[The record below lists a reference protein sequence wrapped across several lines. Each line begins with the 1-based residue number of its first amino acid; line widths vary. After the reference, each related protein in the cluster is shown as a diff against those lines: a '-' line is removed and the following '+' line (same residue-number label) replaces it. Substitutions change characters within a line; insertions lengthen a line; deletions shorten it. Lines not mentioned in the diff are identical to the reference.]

1 MWVARNALDSRS
13 KVVKNIQRMKTNRT
27 VCRRKPTSIIDI
39 YPNRVNLKASTLWQ
53 GTWVKTNK
61 QTTNKQNTQPNKKL
75 TKKSPNLLK
84 AVFLLIKKNLPVLK
98 AILLTEHS
106 TRYDLLYFYSVI

>member
-13 KVVKNIQRMKTNRT
+13 KVVKNIQQMKTNRT

-53 GTWVKTNK
+53 GTWVKANK
-61 QTTNKQNTQPNKKL
+61 QTTNKQNTQPNKKS
-75 TKKSPNLLK
+75 TKKAQTCLR
-84 AVFLLIKKNLPVLK
+84 
-98 AILLTEHS
+98 
-106 TRYDLLYFYSVI
+106 RYFCRLRRTYLS